1 MFAELDYL
9 TWVYRMTPIIRIFT
23 VTLFTLSF
31 LVSGKSSAALVPE
44 ESDAFNG
51 KIAPAFSFRA
61 INGDQF
67 SSQNFAEHPVVLNFF
82 ASWCP
87 PCREEI
93 GDLLKIYS
101 KYRDRGLVIVGAAT
115 DAKLIADTSA
125 EQEKNDVA
133 TLVKRLSIPYPV
145 GIASDQMARDYS
157 FKGIPTTIFIGAD
170 GKIAHTLY
178 GYHSSQKLEEWVQRL
193 MAMAKSG
200 SS

>member
-1 MFAELDYL
+1 MITITRNSALTVFAL
-9 TWVYRMTPIIRIFT
+9 
-23 VTLFTLSF
+23 LFSLAHRSP
-31 LVSGKSSAALVPE
+31 AALIPA

-51 KIAPAFSFRA
+51 KTAPEFSFQA
-61 INGDQF
+61 IQGDQI
-67 SSQNFAEHPVVLNFF
+67 SSKNFAGHPVLLNFF

-115 DAKLIADTSA
+115 DAKLIPDTSA

-133 TLVKRLSIPYPV
+133 ALVKRLAIPYPV
-145 GIASDQMARDYS
+145 GIASAEMVRDYS

-178 GYHSSQKLEEWVQRL
+178 GYHSPQKVEEWVQRL
-193 MAMAKSG
+193 IAASKLANS
-200 SS
+200 